1 MEILSSSDIPSDYVF
16 DFGVEVG
23 VWLEKKGRER
33 DFLSNILGPWWE
45 WEILQEWN
53 RTPSTECPSKKL
65 VYHSWRV
72 AEGNPL
78 HLMRSLVWRSWPSCF
93 HTFSSNESQ
102 MNQNTTTLK
111 VQFTAQ
117 WPKPFSNGNGA
128 RIYPVARMDNWENGQ
143 FHYKTFLFLSTFSLF
158 SSFTFVT
165 KHNDFFFILWHF
177 ISVPKGDVLSEGE
190 QAMVGV
196 FAGLYGI
203 CFLVTLFLALSVL
216 RFAPSLT
223 NIILFFFILL
233 TFLFRCIYLSIYA
246 SGGFRVEGSGSYVLV
261 EPPSFFILSVASILI
276 MSYGFCV
283 YCLKKS
289 VPQESAFT
297 KFWTSWI
304 LFTIFL
310 YCVLAVVL
318 ALLSTL
324 NASDTIVS
332 GCYGR
337 IVTTESN
344 FTVQAIRI
352 AYHSFLLFL
361 AIISAIVLFLLGREL
376 KMTLKA
382 DSLSHLSIISGLSV
396 LLTSILWVVYSALS
410 GSSPYFVIPLWFCEA
425 PPLLLVGFLVRPEKS
440 DAYSEST
447 YDRSRSWQ
455 SK

>member
-1 MEILSSSDIPSDYVF
+1 LTVLGNPNPIDQYPVRNAYGASVGRVIGDGISLIHANQSYINWDQEIRAVGLMLYIDMEILSSSNIPSDYVF
-16 DFGVEVG
+16 DFGVEVLS
-23 VWLEKKGRER
+23 VNEKYYK
-33 DFLSNILGPWWE
+33 N
-45 WEILQEWN
+45 EIEL
-53 RTPSTECPSKKL
+53 R
-65 VYHSWRV
+65 
-72 AEGNPL
+72 PL
-78 HLMRSLVWRSWPSCF
+78 NAPQKSISLTVG
-93 HTFSSNESQ
+93 ELLQ

-117 WPKPFSNGNGA
+117 WPRPFSFGNGA
-128 RIYPVARMDNWENGQ
+128 RIYTVARMDSWEN
-143 FHYKTFLFLSTFSLF
+143 
-158 SSFTFVT
+158 
-165 KHNDFFFILWHF
+165 
-177 ISVPKGDVLSEGE
+177 VPKGDVLTEGE

-203 CFLVTLFLALSVL
+203 SFFITLFLALSVL

-304 LFTIFL
+304 FFTIFL

-332 GCYGR
+332 DCYGR
-337 IVTTESN
+337 IVTTQSN

-361 AIISAIVLFLLGREL
+361 AIISAIVLFFLGREL
-376 KMTLKA
+376 KTTLKA

-425 PPLLLVGFLVRPEKS
+425 PPLLIVGFLVRPEKGDASS
-440 DAYSEST
+440 DST